1 MHITTTLGTTK
12 RCSCYP
18 SREWIT
24 MGVLLDV
31 LVEVVHKSKPTTKL
45 VGRHVLAC
53 CIKIY
58 VKEMT
63 MAKYEMLFMGLLIYI
78 QESFT

>member
-1 MHITTTLGTTK
+1 VNYAHHDNIGDYQALLML
-12 RCSCYP
+12 SQP
-18 SREWIT
+18 
-24 MGVLLDV
+24 GVDYDGGMLLDV

-58 VKEMT
+58 VKEMLT
-63 MAKYEMLFMGLLIYI
+63 MAKYEMLFVGL
-78 QESFT
+78 